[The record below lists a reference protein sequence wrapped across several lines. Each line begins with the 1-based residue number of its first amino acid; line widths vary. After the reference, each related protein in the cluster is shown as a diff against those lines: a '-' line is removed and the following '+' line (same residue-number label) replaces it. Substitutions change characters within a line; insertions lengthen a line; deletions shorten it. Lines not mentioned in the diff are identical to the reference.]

1 MGVPSR
7 RVHGVR
13 GDLLDV
19 VLVVAAVLFAVSG
32 YRQGFV
38 VGVLSFV
45 GFLGGGVLG
54 ARFAPGI
61 AASDALDGLPP
72 ALVGLAVVLL
82 AATVGQL
89 LATVVGAALR
99 DRLTWRSAR
108 LLDAAAGSLVSV
120 ASVLLVAWLVG
131 TAVASSSLPLLASQ
145 VRRSVVLAAV
155 DSVVPPSAERF
166 FDGFRGLVD
175 DRGFPEVFGGGLAPT
190 RVREVDPPDGTLRQS
205 PVVQSVRQEVLK
217 VTGVARACS
226 RRIEGTG
233 FVYAP
238 ERVMTNAH
246 VVAGVRDPEVEV
258 AAGRRLRGTVVLYDP
273 DRDVAVLRVPG
284 LRVQPLAFAAQARTG
299 DDAIVVGYPQDGPFR
314 ADAARVSG
322 TQQARGRDIYDE
334 REVLREIYAVRGR
347 VRPGNSGGPL
357 LAADG
362 RVLGVV
368 FAAAA
373 DRTDVGYALT
383 AQEVSSDAM
392 AGRTATGRVST
403 QGCD

>member
-1 MGVPSR
+1 M
-7 RVHGVR
+7 R

-19 VLVVAAVLFAVSG
+19 VLLVAVVLFAVSG

-54 ARFAPGI
+54 ARAAPELAG
-61 AASDALDGLPP
+61 SDALDGLPP

-89 LATVVGAALR
+89 LATVLGAALR
-99 DRLTWRSAR
+99 ERLTWRPAR
-108 LLDAAAGSLVSV
+108 LLDAAAGAVVSV
-120 ASVLLVAWLVG
+120 SSVLLVAWLVG
-131 TAVASSSLPLLASQ
+131 TAVASSSLPVVASQ
-145 VRRSVVLAAV
+145 VRRSAVLAAV
-155 DSVVPPSAERF
+155 DSVVPPSAQQF

-175 DRGFPEVFGGGLAPT
+175 DRGFPEVFDGLTPT
-190 RVREVDPPDGTLRQS
+190 QVREVDAPDETLTRS

-233 FVYAP
+233 FVFAP

-246 VVAGVRDPEVEV
+246 VVAGVRDPVVEV
-258 AAGRRLRGTVVLYDP
+258 SPGRTLRGTVVLYDP
-273 DRDVAVLRVPG
+273 GRDIAVVRVPG
-284 LRVQPLAFAAQARTG
+284 LRVRPLAFAPPAQTG
-299 DDAIVVGYPQDGPFR
+299 DDAIVVGYPGDGPFQ

-322 TQQARGRDIYDE
+322 TQRARGRDIYGE
-334 REVLREIYAVRGR
+334 QEVLRQIYAVRGR

-357 LAADG
+357 LAEDG

-383 AQEVSSDAM
+383 AQEVASDAS
-392 AGRTATGRVST
+392 AGRTAVARVST
-403 QGCD
+403 RGCD